1 LNGAAGKIRKG
12 TLGRFSNG
20 NKETIYKAHEGGAL
34 PRDVIKTP
42 ALAGG
47 AGMNER

>member
-1 LNGAAGKIRKG
+1 
-12 TLGRFSNG
+12 LGRFSNG

-34 PRDVIKTP
+34 PRDVIKIP

-47 AGMNER
+47 AGMSER